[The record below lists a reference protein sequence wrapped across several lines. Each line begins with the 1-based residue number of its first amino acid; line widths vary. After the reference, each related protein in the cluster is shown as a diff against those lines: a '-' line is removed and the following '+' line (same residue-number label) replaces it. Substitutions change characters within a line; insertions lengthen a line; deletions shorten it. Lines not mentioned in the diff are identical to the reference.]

1 MSYRPYSVLI
11 AEAQASNSTQTVLL
25 KNNTGSSML
34 ALAPVAIDSSGFM
47 KNIDVTAEA
56 DSVKATGILKSNTVD
71 QAYGEVVTSG
81 KIENIT
87 TSLNFGDYVYVAK
100 DGTLTNVLPS
110 SGVNSFVTGDY
121 AIRIGV
127 IAKNQ
132 TNPANKDLLVSIVLV
147 GQL

>member
-1 MSYRPYSVLI
+1 MSYRPYNIIV
-11 AEAQASNSTQTVLL
+11 AEAQSSNSTQTVML
-25 KNNTGSSML
+25 KNDTGSLML
-34 ALAPVAIDSSGFM
+34 ALSPVAIDSSGFM

-87 TSLNFGDYVYVAK
+87 TALTFGDYVYVAK

-110 SGVNSFVTGDY
+110 AGTNSFVSSDY
-121 AIRIGV
+121 AIRV
-127 IAKNQ
+127 WLRQ
-132 TNPANKDLLVSIVLV
+132 PALFSYSLAW
-147 GQL
+147 